1 MREQPTNQHKFL
13 VFPFVSSDSFA
24 NQNLLYPHF
33 SQRTHTMAQ
42 EFPVVFTIGN
52 SSSRHEV
59 ILINA
64 GIGIKNLSDRI
75 QDLAANSTNCAE
87 ALAKYK
93 KSKEAEKVTEIKVRW
108 AAEGRDSKLFP
119 KATVLTG
126 ENCKAVLSLI
136 SLHGGKDILEVT
148 LQAPASSAEDS
159 KDSKESES
167 KE

>member
-1 MREQPTNQHKFL
+1 
-13 VFPFVSSDSFA
+13 
-24 NQNLLYPHF
+24 
-33 SQRTHTMAQ
+33 MAQ

-59 ILINA
+59 VLINA